1 MNGGSAMP
9 ALSDPAATQQWTQLA
24 DWMADGIWQPSALAL
39 RRAEDALIDTVAC
52 MVAGVGL
59 PADAAVRR
67 AAGGWG
73 AGPASL
79 VGGGRATAPLAALVN
94 GTAAHAL
101 DFDDHDAP
109 TLAHP
114 SAVLVPA
121 LLAEGEA
128 RGGTAGQV
136 LRAYIAGLEVMD
148 RLGEIL
154 NPGHYEIGWH
164 STVTLGSV
172 AAAGAVAVL
181 RGLDGAGVMTA
192 LSLGA
197 TMAGGLKAQFG
208 SGAKPFHA
216 GWAAHNGIVAA
227 ALAAEGLTAVP
238 DALAGAWGFTGIF
251 GADAATSGAR
261 LPALPP
267 PLAIEQHGLWVK
279 AYPCCSYMGRPLDAI
294 LGLRAEGKV
303 TAVNVAAIRVSMSDR
318 QIGVVRYALP
328 ANGDEAR
335 FSIPWCLAV
344 ALREG
349 SVAPRHFAPAA
360 LADSGLRDLA
370 SRIVLRP
377 FAEPPPLPGVSTED
391 YDRLEIALAGG
402 ETLDVLAR
410 TVRGSPDNP
419 LSRAELFDKL
429 AACAEGRMTAEQVKR
444 LRDLLDGFTGP
455 APIAPL
461 MSLLREAL

>member
-1 MNGGSAMP
+1 MSANANTP
-9 ALSDPAATQQWTQLA
+9 ATAAWTRLA
-24 DWMADGIWQPSALAL
+24 AWMADPAWRPSDRAT
-39 RRAEDALIDTVAC
+39 RRAQDALIDTVAC

-59 PADAAVRR
+59 PAAVAVRR
-67 AAGGWG
+67 AVGGWG
-73 AGPASL
+73 TGPASL
-79 VGGGRATAPLAALVN
+79 VGGGRASAPLAALVN

-128 RGGTAGQV
+128 RGATAGQV

-216 GWAAHNGIVAA
+216 GWAAHNGVVAA

-238 DALAGAWGFTGIF
+238 DALAGTWGFTGIF
-251 GADAATSGAR
+251 GADAAASGAR
-261 LPALPP
+261 LPPLPP

-294 LGLRAEGKV
+294 LALRAEGRV
-303 TAVNVAAIRVSMSDR
+303 TAGTVAAIRVSMSDR

-344 ALREG
+344 ALAEG

-360 LADSGLRDLA
+360 LADAGLRDLA
-370 SRIVLRP
+370 SRIVLQP
-377 FAEPPPLPGVSTED
+377 FAEPLPLPGVSTED

-402 ETLDVLAR
+402 KTLDVLAR

-419 LSRAELFDKL
+419 LSRAELFAKL
-429 AACAEGRMTAEQVKR
+429 GTCGEGQMAAERVERLEG
-444 LRDLLDGFTGP
+444 LLEGFTGT
-455 APIAPL
+455 APVAPL
-461 MSLLREAL
+461 MDLLRGAS